1 MSRYTGGGSTTT
13 TSSQEDEELARR
25 LQFAEQ
31 SQPLTSNNNGY
42 SSQQELQDRE
52 LAREFVQLDML
63 QGSSHS
69 QSSSLRRR
77 TYSSDDD
84 MPSQRIRGDTSPRRR
99 PTHSRNRSFS
109 PTATMMG
116 LTNPLDGYASPQRRS
131 PRRGYSTDRESPRRT
146 ETEDGEDDP
155 FDYRMNSPRRRTAP
169 HKTATQSPKTPQQ
182 QTQHVR
188 SRSAGPIDQTL
199 LARAGLS
206 YDSPVATTT
215 PNKPTTSSTTT
226 PSVDFVRLFQVV
238 SQQSAATT
246 TSDEDLARRM
256 QDLEDRGM
264 GQMNSDRSLGSSAFD
279 DSKVEDSAKPSP
291 RSQSDLAHLIAE
303 SGANLND
310 IPDDVWR
317 ELLGPTASQQLRRA
331 SIEPADSS
339 IENSPTI
346 TALRSA
352 LSGVDPA
359 DIESRAQQ
367 LGRSEITKTNDE
379 TPSTSIEMLR
389 IPLSPSDRV
398 ESAPE
403 PINGAPKSAGSPTD
417 TASTGASPSKQKK
430 KRRGLLNKLTG
441 RSSRDDADGRKKVPP
456 VPALDDRKPGPVP
469 GPAGG
474 LPAAIPPPPGG
485 SISSSVQRTFS
496 SMRQTRSVSPVP
508 AAVGGKKGTI
518 SGIPTGIPAAGIHG
532 VKPSAGHA
540 RNNSFNGSFRG
551 TSVCA
556 ACGMTHGSFLKAF
569 DRKYHPECFRC
580 TSCQGKIDPNDQFKY
595 TTDQQGRKHPHHR
608 ECFIGFGVSCAVCN
622 QKLPMTAEGRV
633 PFIKHP
639 FFDNE
644 KMCVRHADEAH
655 RRCAGCQRFEPKNVP
670 FIDIMDGDRCVCPA
684 CCRSVVVDNA
694 DAKPLW
700 NQVLAFFENFLKLPV
715 WGPLRE
721 LPILLVG
728 SETLLEQMNAQNHNH
743 ASSMHPMT
751 AGLCL
756 TEPGRGDN
764 VVSRYYLD
772 APAPTSSM
780 ALQPKTKVISIL
792 CLTGLPSDLTA
803 SVLAHEA
810 AHAWIRLHPQYDP
823 HNPLPAQVEEGVA
836 QLVAMLFLSEGLG
849 PPPPPK
855 PEEEDGPSD
864 EKLRQYFKFC
874 IERETSEV
882 YGTGYR
888 RAAVAY
894 RDIGIEALLTHVLQY
909 RDFPVT

>member
-1 MSRYTGGGSTTT
+1 MSRYTGGGSTAS
-13 TSSQEDEELARR
+13 SSQEDEDLARR

-31 SQPLTSNNNGY
+31 SQPVTLASNNGY

-69 QSSSLRRR
+69 ASSSLRRR

-84 MPSQRIRGDTSPRRR
+84 MPSQRIRGDSPRRR
-99 PTHSRNRSFS
+99 SSHSRNRSFS
-109 PTATMMG
+109 PTPTMMG
-116 LTNPLDGYASPQRRS
+116 LTTPLGGYASPQRRS
-131 PRRGYSTDRESPRRT
+131 PRRGYSTDRDSPRRT
-146 ETEDGEDDP
+146 DSQDGEDP
-155 FDYRMNSPRRRTAP
+155 FDYRRNSPRRRTAP
-169 HKTATQSPKTPQQ
+169 HKTAVQSPKTPQQ
-182 QTQHVR
+182 QSHHVR
-188 SRSAGPIDQTL
+188 SRSSGPIDQTL

-206 YDSPVATTT
+206 YDSPVAPTT
-215 PNKPTTSSTTT
+215 PKLTMSTSTTT

-238 SQQSAATT
+238 SQSATT

-279 DSKVEDSAKPSP
+279 DTAEDSAKPS
-291 RSQSDLAHLIAE
+291 STNTDDLAQLIAE
-303 SGANLND
+303 SGANFNE
-310 IPDDVWR
+310 IPDDVLR
-317 ELLGPTASQQLRRA
+317 ELLGPSASQKLRRA
-331 SIEPADSS
+331 SLEPVDSSS
-339 IENSPTI
+339 IENSPTM
-346 TALRSA
+346 TALRAA

-359 DIESRAQQ
+359 DIERRAQQ
-367 LGRSEITKTNDE
+367 LGRSEITNTNDE
-379 TPSTSIEMLR
+379 TPSTSLAMLR

-403 PINGAPKSAGSPTD
+403 PINVAPRSTGSPTD

-441 RSSRDDADGRKKVPP
+441 RSSRDDTDGRKKVLP

-469 GPAGG
+469 GPASGV
-474 LPAAIPPPPGG
+474 PAAIPPPSGK
-485 SISSSVQRTFS
+485 SISSSVQRTLS
-496 SMRQTRSVSPVP
+496 SMRQTRSVSPSP

-556 ACGMTHGSFLKAF
+556 ACGLTHGSFLKAF
-569 DRKYHPECFRC
+569 DRRYHPDCFRC
-580 TSCQGKIDPNDQFKY
+580 TSCKGKIDPNDQFKY

-608 ECFIGFGVSCAVCN
+608 ECFISFGVSCAVCN
-622 QKLPMTAEGRV
+622 QNLPMTAEGRV

-644 KMCVRHADEAH
+644 KMCVRHADESH

-743 ASSMHPMT
+743 VSSMHPMT

-756 TEPGRGDN
+756 TEPGRGDH

-792 CLTGLPSDLTA
+792 CLTGLPRDLTA

-810 AHAWIRLHPQYDP
+810 AHAWIQLHPKYDP
-823 HNPLPAQVEEGVA
+823 HRPLPAQVEEGVA

-849 PPPPPK
+849 PTRPLK
-855 PEEEDGPSD
+855 PEEDGPSD